1 MVTWDEFI
9 SYLILGY
16 EQQDVSVE
24 YKTLD
29 DAIPV
34 APTMM
39 KSNHRHA
46 VSRITFYP
54 TVKPDRSSTWHD
66 GSIMTCSHDGVINYW
81 SLDMQLERTV
91 QSKCPL
97 LRVQSTWVTD
107 MVVLSDVSVIC
118 TASTERDLRLVEL
131 YSTFHGQF
139 DGRVIENFEQYIN
152 FHLLGD
158 QL

>member
-16 EQQDVSVE
+16 EQQEVSVE
-24 YKTLD
+24 YRTLD
-29 DAIPV
+29 DPIPV
-34 APTMM
+34 PPTMM
-39 KSNHRHA
+39 KSNHRH
-46 VSRITFYP
+46 VINRVTFYP
-54 TVKPDRSSTWHD
+54 TVKPDRSSSWHD

-107 MVVLSDVSVIC
+107 MAVMPDVSVIC
-118 TASTERDLRLVEL
+118 TASTERHLR
-131 YSTFHGQF
+131 
-139 DGRVIENFEQYIN
+139 
-152 FHLLGD
+152 
-158 QL
+158 